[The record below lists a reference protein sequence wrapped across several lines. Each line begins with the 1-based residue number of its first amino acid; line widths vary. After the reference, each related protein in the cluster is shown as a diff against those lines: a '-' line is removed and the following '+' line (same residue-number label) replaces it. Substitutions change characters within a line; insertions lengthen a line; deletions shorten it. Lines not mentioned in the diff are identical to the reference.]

1 MATENFGKLSGDRN
15 IQGDRYIMTE
25 LVYKGLDCIISYT
38 KAHQSFNRS
47 DRVKVA
53 VDVQRWQRNIKKCAA
68 CEKDVVLLIKTYC
81 FFDASSLPFHYDF
94 LVG

>member
-15 IQGDRYIMTE
+15 IQGDRYIMTG

-53 VDVQRWQRNIKKCAA
+53 VVVQ
-68 CEKDVVLLIKTYC
+68 
-81 FFDASSLPFHYDF
+81 
-94 LVG
+94 